1 MKLLLGQPYM
11 LNLNTTFMTDKYSS
25 PLNKTS
31 TEKEPIGIRLSK
43 NIANRRREL
52 GLTQAQLAERMG
64 IEPETLS
71 RFERGKHL
79 PSLGTLE
86 KLADLLLIPVAD
98 LLAEQPKTAD
108 EDALVITS
116 WLAGLNSNDRAF
128 LYSILKQSCDY
139 LTTTPIENRGNK
151 ARVK

>member
-1 MKLLLGQPYM
+1 MKLSLGQLYV

-86 KLADLLLIPVAD
+86 KLADLLLVSVAD
-98 LLAEQPKTAD
+98 LLAEQPQMAD
-108 EDALVITS
+108 DDALIFTS
-116 WLAGLNSNDRAF
+116 WISDLSAADRSF
-128 LYSILKQSCDY
+128 VHNILKQCCDY
-139 LTTTPIENRGNK
+139 LGQKSRANQSS
-151 ARVK
+151 

>member
-11 LNLNTTFMTDKYSS
+11 LNLNTTFMTDKNS
-25 PLNKTS
+25 PPHNPS
-31 TEKEPIGIRLSK
+31 TVLDPIGVRLSR
-43 NIANRRREL
+43 NISYRRKEL
-52 GLTQAQLAERMG
+52 GLTQAQLAEKMG

-79 PSLGTLE
+79 PSLATLE